1 MELKLPEYGQHIVF
15 CGSTGSGKSYLA
27 ERMLRCFDHYF
38 AIDTQ
43 NSLNLDDART
53 ITTPAQLASHL
64 RWQKKLKY
72 IPALNQRERG
82 TWNSIFAAL
91 DASSTKRKPSERI
104 IYIDEIFHLGYGP
117 SFPIWLP
124 RAITTARQKRISYW
138 IATQRPKQIPMP
150 VLSEASKIY
159 AFYLS
164 REDDIHYL
172 AGFARSDKDK
182 FEAALL
188 SQKNDYSF
196 IEIDVRTGSWHQ
208 YSKLSTKEN

>member
-1 MELKLPEYGQHIVF
+1 MELKLPEYGQHLVF
-15 CGSTGSGKSYLA
+15 VGSTGSGKSYLA
-27 ERMLRCFDHYF
+27 ERMLERFDRYF

-43 NSLNLDDART
+43 NSMNLDDSRT

-72 IPALNQRERG
+72 VPALNQRGRE
-82 TWNSIFAAL
+82 TWNNIFAAL

-124 RAITTARQKRISYW
+124 RAITTARQKKLSYW
-138 IATQRPKQIPMP
+138 IATQRPKQIPLP
-150 VLSEASKIY
+150 VLTEASKIY

-164 REDDIHYL
+164 REDDINYL
-172 AGFARSDKDK
+172 AGFARNDKEK
-182 FEAALL
+182 LVAALL
-188 SQKNDYSF
+188 SMENNYDF
-196 IEIDVRTGSWHQ
+196 IEVDVRSGTWRK
-208 YSKLSTKEN
+208 YSKLSTKN